1 MKALNRKLLRD
12 LWHMRSQV
20 LAIMMVIA
28 SGVATYI
35 MSVTTLESL
44 QRTRAQVYEEYRF
57 ADIFS
62 PLKRAPEWVTERLA
76 SIPDVREVE
85 SRIVAEVRMEVEGF
99 ADPVIGRLVSVPD
112 QHEPAMNALFLR
124 NGRMPELDQPEVAVS
139 EPFAKAHQLK
149 PGDTII
155 AIINGH
161 RQKLRISGI
170 ALSPEYIYSLGP
182 GAIFP
187 DNDRFGILW
196 MKRKALATAYDMDG
210 AFNDV
215 VLKLSRNAMA
225 ADVIESVDQL
235 LARYGGNGAYA
246 REDQQSHHFLSQEFH
261 GLETMATLFPA
272 IFLGAA
278 AFLLNVVITRL
289 VSIEREQIAVLKAF
303 GYSNAAIGWHYL
315 QLVLI
320 ITTLGVV
327 TGLLLGR
334 WLGQELGNIYM
345 DFFYFP
351 YLDFRLDNDLII
363 KAFLISF
370 LAAVLGT
377 LHAVYRAVRLPP
389 AEAMQPEP
397 PARYRESFL
406 ERSGMKRYLSQPSRM
421 IIRYLSRRPL
431 RTAFTIL
438 GIAMAGAI
446 MMAGSFW
453 EDAIDNMLH
462 IHYKLAQREDLTV
475 TFNELTSR
483 RAMYE
488 IASLDGVEQVEPFR
502 QTAVRI
508 HFAHHQQRTVMQ
520 GFESHAKLHRILD
533 DQLEPFEL
541 PREGIVLSD
550 YLAELL
556 GAKVGDRIVVEIL
569 SGSRSTV
576 EIEVVA
582 TVSVLIGIPVYM
594 HLDAMNR
601 LLDEGDGINGVFLA
615 VDSDFSDPIYRELQD
630 RPRVAG
636 ITLTEAAIKSAY
648 ATMGETILIITF
660 IHTIMATAFAFGV
673 IYNSARIA
681 YSERSRELASLRVLG
696 FSHAEVA
703 YILLGELIIL
713 TLLAIPVSF
722 VIGEQICAFF
732 ADHMN
737 SKLYRIPLVIES
749 ASYAFSATVLL
760 VSAFLSGL
768 VIWQRLKHLDL
779 VAVLKTRE

>member
-345 DFFYFP
+345 DFFIFP
-351 YLDFRLDNDLII
+351 T
-363 KAFLISF
+363 LIS
-370 LAAVLGT
+370 GWI
-377 LHAVYRAVRLPP
+377 
-389 AEAMQPEP
+389 
-397 PARYRESFL
+397 
-406 ERSGMKRYLSQPSRM
+406 M
-421 IIRYLSRRPL
+421 I
-431 RTAFTIL
+431 
-438 GIAMAGAI
+438 
-446 MMAGSFW
+446 
-453 EDAIDNMLH
+453 
-462 IHYKLAQREDLTV
+462 
-475 TFNELTSR
+475 
-483 RAMYE
+483 
-488 IASLDGVEQVEPFR
+488 
-502 QTAVRI
+502 
-508 HFAHHQQRTVMQ
+508 
-520 GFESHAKLHRILD
+520 
-533 DQLEPFEL
+533 
-541 PREGIVLSD
+541 
-550 YLAELL
+550 
-556 GAKVGDRIVVEIL
+556 
-569 SGSRSTV
+569 
-576 EIEVVA
+576 
-582 TVSVLIGIPVYM
+582 
-594 HLDAMNR
+594 
-601 LLDEGDGINGVFLA
+601 
-615 VDSDFSDPIYRELQD
+615 
-630 RPRVAG
+630 
-636 ITLTEAAIKSAY
+636 
-648 ATMGETILIITF
+648 
-660 IHTIMATAFAFGV
+660 
-673 IYNSARIA
+673 
-681 YSERSRELASLRVLG
+681 
-696 FSHAEVA
+696 
-703 YILLGELIIL
+703 
-713 TLLAIPVSF
+713 
-722 VIGEQICAFF
+722 
-732 ADHMN
+732 
-737 SKLYRIPLVIES
+737 
-749 ASYAFSATVLL
+749 
-760 VSAFLSGL
+760 
-768 VIWQRLKHLDL
+768 
-779 VAVLKTRE
+779 